1 MATIYQDNYS
11 SAWYGL
17 YIDYYANG
25 GDTVPANQST
35 FKNTSASSVSLYL
48 TISSTIPTRTG
59 YRFVGYATSANGAVK
74 YQPGRQLSKSF
85 SRKATLT
92 NTDVVEKPGGDIYV
106 YRDYTCSDQSYRYSL
121 YAKWE
126 ASASTVS
133 TTNGTLGTQQT
144 LTITR
149 ESADYTHD
157 LTYSFAG
164 ATGTIATD
172 VATSCNWTPP
182 LTLAENI
189 PSAES
194 AACTIYC
201 TTKNGDT
208 VIGTTQTVITLSVP
222 LTAKCTVASVVLA
235 ETVAGLN
242 TKFGAFVQNKS
253 KASVTATYNQGNVA
267 PSYGATVA
275 SVSINING
283 QVLSTNGAVTN
294 LLYTSGTN
302 SYTVTIT
309 DTRGRTDTY
318 NGTFNVLAYSAPTV
332 SETAERDDADDTDIN
347 VSYSWNISPCSNL
360 NDKAITISYTPDG
373 GSQTDVSIT
382 PATYSGTGT
391 YTISSTDPNENY
403 TVTVTVTDYF
413 GSANASSSVSAT
425 GNRILR
431 VDSSTKR
438 VIFYN
443 GIQLGATTLSEAQ
456 LQQLLAMI

>member
-1 MATIYQDNYS
+1 MPVVSQNVYS
-11 SAWYGL
+11 SAIYTL
-17 YIDYYANG
+17 KATIYANG
-25 GDTVPANQST
+25 GGTVPSGGQNQNSS
-35 FKNTSASSVSLYL
+35 SAASFTVYHRLPL
-48 TISSTIPTRTG
+48 TVPTRTG
-59 YRFVGYATSANGAVK
+59 YRFLGYADTASGTPNYQPNYSFHKTFTRSATLDHTDEYVDENVRYVTRYYTSAN
-74 YQPGRQLSKSF
+74 
-85 SRKATLT
+85 
-92 NTDVVEKPGGDIYV
+92 
-106 YRDYTCSDQSYRYSL
+106 QSYTRSF
-121 YAKWE
+121 YAIWE
-126 ASASTVS
+126 AAGSTITASD
-133 TTNGTLGTQQT
+133 GTLGTQQT

-164 ATGTIATD
+164 ATGTIATG
-172 VATSCNWTPP
+172 VATSYNWTPP

-222 LTAKCTVASVVLA
+222 LTVKCTVASVVLA

-242 TKFGAFVQNKS
+242 AKFGAFVQTKS
-253 KASVTATYNQGNVA
+253 KVSVTATYNQGNVA

-302 SYTVTIT
+302 SYSVTIT

-347 VSYSWNISPCSNL
+347 VAYSWNILPCSNL

-373 GSQTDVSIT
+373 GAQTDVSIT

-391 YTISSTDPNENY
+391 YTISSTDQNENY
-403 TVTVTVTDYF
+403 TVTVTVADYF

-425 GNRILR
+425 GNRVLR

-443 GIQLGATTLSEAQ
+443 GIQLGATVLTEAQ